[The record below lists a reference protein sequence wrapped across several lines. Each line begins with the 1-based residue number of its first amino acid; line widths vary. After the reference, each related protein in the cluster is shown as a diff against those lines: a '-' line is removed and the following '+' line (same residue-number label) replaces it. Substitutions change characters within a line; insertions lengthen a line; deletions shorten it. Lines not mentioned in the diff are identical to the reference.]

1 MFLSK
6 SDEEAN
12 PSWPVQFLPK
22 FLPIS
27 ENEAT
32 ATQNSA
38 NSNFYFDLQED
49 ENNEEFVV
57 GRSVFL
63 RLILGQKDDALLL
76 PPAAIR
82 EYKGLYF
89 VIVQDGEQRRRVEIT
104 EIGLKSPRYWDIS
117 GDLQPGDKVVG
128 P

>member
-1 MFLSK
+1 MT
-6 SDEEAN
+6 
-12 PSWPVQFLPK
+12 FLPK

-27 ENEAT
+27 ETEAT
-32 ATQNSA
+32 ANLRTTSN
-38 NSNFYFDLQED
+38 NFYFDLHDDGE
-49 ENNEEFVV
+49 NEEFIV

-63 RLILGQKDDALLL
+63 TVILGRKDDTLLL
-76 PPAAIR
+76 HPAAIR

-89 VIVQDGEQRRRVEIT
+89 VIVQEGERRQRVEIN
-104 EIGLKSPRYWDIS
+104 EIGLKSPEHWEVC